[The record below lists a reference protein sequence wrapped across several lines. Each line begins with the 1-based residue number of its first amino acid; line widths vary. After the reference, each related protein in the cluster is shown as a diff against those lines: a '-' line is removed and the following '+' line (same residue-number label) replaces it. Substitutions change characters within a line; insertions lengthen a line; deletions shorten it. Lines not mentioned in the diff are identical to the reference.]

1 MEPEPEVSE
10 SIEPEPE
17 VLPEPEPEVL
27 PEPEPVDPEPEPE
40 EPEEPS
46 NSPCEPPEGAV
57 SSDDSLSLPDLQ
69 PAPVNPRKAT
79 ALRTRANFLICIV
92 SSAQSLTNFSGVRL
106 ASKCERSVKRIP

>member
-1 MEPEPEVSE
+1 MEPESEVSE

-17 VLPEPEPEVL
+17 VLPEPEPKVL
-27 PEPEPVDPEPEPE
+27 PEPE